1 MSDADLQVTPI
12 SDGGDWRFAPI
23 AELYER
29 AFPPSERKPTA
40 FLNDVVVRSDYVLLA
55 ATIAEEIAGFSVLY
69 VSNAGFGLLE
79 YMAVNERLR
88 GHGVGGKLFRE
99 TARHCPVPMVL
110 EVEAPDE
117 GVDSIEARRVEFYR
131 RLGCRMVPQLCYR
144 MPQLGAELPPPM
156 RLMLTNYAPDAIAK
170 SQLGDWIGGIYSGV
184 YGRPASDPSAI
195 EMLSP
200 LPDCIEL

>member
-1 MSDADLQVTPI
+1 MSTSFQAIPITDA
-12 SDGGDWRFAPI
+12 GDWRFAPI

-29 AFPPSERKPTA
+29 AFPPSERKPEA
-40 FLNDVVVRSDYVLLA
+40 FLNDVVVRSDYVLFA
-55 ATIAEEIAGFSVLY
+55 ATIGEEIAGFSVLY

-110 EVEAPDE
+110 EVEAPNE
-117 GVDSIEARRVEFYR
+117 GGDSIEARRVEFYR

-144 MPQLGAELPPPM
+144 MPQLGVELPPPM
-156 RLMLTNYAPDAIAK
+156 RLMLTNYAPDTIDKA
-170 SQLGDWIGGIYSGV
+170 QLGDWIGDIYSGV
-184 YGRPASDPSAI
+184 YDRRASDPAVA

-200 LPDCIEL
+200 LPNRIEL

>member
-23 AELYER
+23 TELYER

-40 FLNDVVVRSDYVLLA
+40 FLNDILACTDYVLLA
-55 ATIAEEIAGFSVLY
+55 ATVAEEIAGFSVLY

-99 TARHCPVPMVL
+99 TARHCPAPMVL
-110 EVEAPDE
+110 EVEAPDK

-156 RLMLTNYAPDAIAK
+156 RLMLTNYAPDTIDKA
-170 SQLGDWIGGIYSGV
+170 QLGDWIGDIYSGV
-184 YGRPASDPSAI
+184 YGRSQSDPAVA

-200 LPDCIEL
+200 LPNRLDL